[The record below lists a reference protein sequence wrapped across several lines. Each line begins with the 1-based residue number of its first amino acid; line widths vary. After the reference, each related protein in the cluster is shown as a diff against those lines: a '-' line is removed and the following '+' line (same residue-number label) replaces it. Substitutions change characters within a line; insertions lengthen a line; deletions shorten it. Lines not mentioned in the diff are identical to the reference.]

1 MNRPNNIAGLMSGR
15 VLALVGLMIGSIV
28 PGYCLDLPFSGP
40 VAKTL
45 LTSPSWFPTGN
56 LNTARVFHTATL
68 LQNGKVLVVGGN
80 DNDNILD
87 SAELYDPVTGMWS
100 FTGRLN
106 KPLTSGHTAT
116 LLRDG
121 KVLVVAGDT
130 NISPPREGPGLTA
143 ELYDPGTGTWS
154 VTGNLNVARGGHTAT
169 LLQTGKVLVAGGATY
184 QDTVKSAELYDPATG
199 TWSLTSSLNVAR
211 YWHSAT
217 LLQDG
222 RALVAGGSN
231 DGDLASTL
239 SSTEL
244 YDPAEGTWVVVS
256 NLSASGGVFHTATL
270 LPNGNVLVAGG
281 NGGGIGGDTI
291 FALSELF
298 DPATRNWSGAGNLAA
313 ARYAHTATLLPTGE
327 VLVAGGTRQENHY
340 PNLRYNNLDSAEIY
354 DSNTGTWTSAASLGS
369 ARGGHT
375 ATLLPDGRVLVAGGS
390 IVGPSYTTIVLKS
403 AELYGDA
410 SPPGTIDS
418 SFTGAWYDPAQ
429 SGHGLFV
436 EILPNNRVFVG
447 WFTFNPAGTEQ
458 AWFVGVGTYS
468 GNTATITPV
477 SLPTGGRWI
486 PNFNPNQIV
495 NNLWGTLT
503 FTFTDGDHGK
513 VDFNSVFGYGTGS
526 MNLTRLTRPAGLS
539 TPATL
544 RDAAALGA
552 IGPGFTGSWYDPAQ
566 SGHGLFVEVLPDNR
580 MFVGWFTF
588 NPAGTEQAWFVGV
601 GTYSGNTATI
611 TPVSLPSGGR
621 WIPNFNPNEIINS
634 VWGALT
640 FTFTDCNRGKVDFNS
655 VLGYGTGSMNLTR
668 LTQPAGLTCP

>member
-1 MNRPNNIAGLMSGR
+1 MNRPNNIARLMSEL
-15 VLALVGLMIGSIV
+15 VLALVGLMIGFIV
-28 PGYCLDLPFSGP
+28 PGYCLDLPLSGP

-68 LQNGKVLVVGGN
+68 LQNGKVLVVGGR
-80 DNDNILD
+80 DNGANVLD

-100 FTGRLN
+100 VTGRLN
-106 KPLTSGHTAT
+106 NPRGEYTAT
-116 LLRDG
+116 LLPDG
-121 KVLVVAGDT
+121 RVLVVGGDT
-130 NISPPREGPGLTA
+130 SPWDYGPSTA
-143 ELYDPGTGTWS
+143 ERYDPGTGTWS
-154 VTGNLNVARGGHTAT
+154 LTGSLNVTRCCHSAT
-169 LLQTGKVLVAGGATY
+169 LLQSGKVLVAGGFGS
-184 QDTVKSAELYDPATG
+184 DSIKSAELYDPATG
-199 TWSLTSSLNVAR
+199 TWSPTGSLNVAR

-222 RALVAGGSN
+222 RVLVAGGSN

-239 SSTEL
+239 SSAEL
-244 YDPAEGTWVVVS
+244 YDPADGTWVVVA

-327 VLVAGGTRQENHY
+327 VLVAGGTSQANHY
-340 PNLRYNNLDSAEIY
+340 PNLTYINLDSAEIY
-354 DSNTGTWTSAASLGS
+354 DSTTGTWTSAASLGS

-390 IVGPSYTTIVLKS
+390 IVGPSYTTIALNS
-403 AELYGDA
+403 AELYGNA

-429 SGHGLFV
+429 NGHGLFV
-436 EILPNNRVFVG
+436 EILPGNRIFVG

-458 AWFVGVGTYS
+458 TWFVGVGTYS

-503 FTFTDGDHGK
+503 FTFTDADHGK
-513 VDFNSVFGYGTGS
+513 VDFNSVLGYGTGT

-539 TPATL
+539 TAATL
-544 RDAAALGA
+544 RDAAATGT
-552 IGPGFTGSWYDPAQ
+552 IGPGFTGSWYDPSQ

-580 MFVGWFTF
+580 VFAGWFTF

-601 GTYSGNTATI
+601 GTYSGNTAII
-611 TPVSLPSGGR
+611 TPVTLPSGGR
-621 WIPNFNPNEIINS
+621 WIPNFNPNQIVNNF
-634 VWGALT
+634 WGTLA
-640 FTFTDCNRGKVDFNS
+640 FTFTDCNQGKVDFNS